1 MQMILYCIY
10 KIALMTVADMTTPRI
25 SVYRVTRLLVGP
37 TFLNFPRR
45 ILSMLPCASTILPYW
60 RILQQLK
67 SVSLQNAIPS
77 VQSSNCDQGAIRL
90 PSRTMHYGV
99 I

>member
-10 KIALMTVADMTTPRI
+10 KIALMTVADMTTPLI

-45 ILSMLPCASTILPYW
+45 TLSMLPCASTILPYW
-60 RILQQLK
+60 RILQHLALALVAYRMDKYIDEWLIHNMKPRHGCQEDFD
-67 SVSLQNAIPS
+67 S
-77 VQSSNCDQGAIRL
+77 G
-90 PSRTMHYGV
+90 
-99 I
+99 